1 MSTIIRQT
9 HLTKA
14 NKQMRRILRNWD
26 LYLLLAPVLAYF
38 IIFHFAP
45 MYGVQIAF
53 RQFSFR
59 KGISGSNWVG
69 WKHFERFFSSFYFK
83 RVVGNT
89 VSISFFNL
97 LLGFPMP
104 IILAL
109 LLNEVQNKRY
119 KKAIQTITY
128 APHFLSTV
136 VMVSIIN
143 ALFSPS
149 TGVVNNIAV
158 LLGGSRIDYMI
169 EPAYFKSMYV
179 LSGIWQN
186 MGWNS
191 IIYIAA
197 LSGIDPTL
205 YEAGRVDGASK
216 WQMLL
221 NITLPCI
228 LPTVSIMLILNC
240 GRMMSIGFE
249 KVYLMQ
255 NDLNVTASEI
265 ISTYVYKC
273 GLIDAEYSF
282 STAVGLFN
290 SVINCVLLVTVNAIT
305 GKLSDTKI
313 F

>member
-1 MSTIIRQT
+1 MSTVVRET
-9 HLTKA
+9 HLTRPRRRLK
-14 NKQMRRILRNWD
+14 RILRNWD
-26 LYLLLAPVLAYF
+26 LYLLLIPVLAYF

-59 KGISGSNWVG
+59 SGITGSKWVG
-69 WKHFERFFSSFYFK
+69 LKHFERFFSSFYFE
-83 RVVGNT
+83 RVIVNT
-89 VSISFFNL
+89 LTISFYNL
-97 LLGFPMP
+97 ILGFPIP

-109 LLNEVQNKRY
+109 LLNEVRSPHY
-119 KKAIQTITY
+119 KKAVQTITY

-136 VMVSIIN
+136 VMVSILN
-143 ALFSPS
+143 ALFSSS
-149 TGVVNNIAV
+149 TGIVNNLAAA
-158 LLGGSRIDYMI
+158 LGGPRIEYMA
-169 EPAYFKSMYV
+169 EPTYFKSLYV

-197 LSGIDPTL
+197 LSGIDPSL
-205 YEAGRVDGASK
+205 YEAGRVDGASR

-221 NITLPCI
+221 HITLPSI
-228 LPTVSIMLILNC
+228 LPTISIMLILNC

-255 NDLNVTASEI
+255 NDLNIAASEI

-273 GLIDAEYSF
+273 GLINSEYSF

-290 SVINCVLLVTVNAIT
+290 SVINCVLLLTVNAIT
-305 GKLSDTKI
+305 GRLSDTKI

>member
-1 MSTIIRQT
+1 MSTVIRQT
-9 HLTKA
+9 HLTKSR
-14 NKQMRRILRNWD
+14 KQMKCILRNWD
-26 LYLLLAPVLAYF
+26 LYLLLIPVLAYF

-59 KGISGSNWVG
+59 KGITGSTWVG
-69 WKHFERFFSSFYFK
+69 LKHFERFFSSFYFE
-83 RVVGNT
+83 RLMINT
-89 VSISFFNL
+89 LTISIYNL
-97 LLGFPMP
+97 ILGFPVP

-109 LLNEVQNKRY
+109 LLNEVKNPHY
-119 KKAIQTITY
+119 KKTIQTITY

-143 ALFSPS
+143 ALFSSS
-149 TGVVNNIAV
+149 TGIVNNIAQA
-158 LLGGSRIDYMI
+158 LGGQRTDYI
-169 EPAYFKSMYV
+169 TEPAYFKSLYV
-179 LSGIWQN
+179 LSGIWQS

-216 WQMLL
+216 WKMMLH
-221 NITLPCI
+221 ITLPCI
-228 LPTVSIMLILNC
+228 LPTISIMLILNC

-255 NDLNVTASEI
+255 NDLNIAASDI
-265 ISTYVYKC
+265 ISTYVYKS
-273 GLIDAEYSF
+273 GLINSEYSF

-290 SVINCVLLVTVNAIT
+290 SVINCILLVTVNAIT